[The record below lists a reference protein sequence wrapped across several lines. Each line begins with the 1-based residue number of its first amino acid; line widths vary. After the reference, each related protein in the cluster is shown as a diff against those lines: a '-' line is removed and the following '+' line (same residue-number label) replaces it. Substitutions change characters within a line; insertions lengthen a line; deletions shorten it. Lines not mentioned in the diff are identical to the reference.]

1 VKEGIKGR
9 AMINTF
15 QMNPAIAETGLKLTG
30 NTQVAGNSGESLF
43 SILLNNLNGSAET
56 ENKSFGSS
64 LFTDTFLAN
73 TVITDDSASSANNTT
88 GLVNNSGKK
97 SNQAS
102 LQSSDFLLP
111 QSAMPNLISFLE
123 KKGFSGEQIDRI
135 LLSSR
140 NDQGLIQ
147 IHKLVTAIQSAK
159 AGTLSDGTGLI
170 IEAASVPKVQEL
182 LFNMGLGVGEVKATI
197 EKAGDQRGGISL
209 DKLTDALN
217 GQLQGSLTKTELVS
231 LLQQNNISMTSQAT
245 GIAAIASDMNDNI
258 NSQISNPANG
268 IPCVETDITPNP
280 RLSNAAGAGVE
291 LKNDISLNT
300 GSNTA
305 SGTSGLTNDI
315 QSDLQGYDINKAAIE
330 LKKEFMDFVKGS
342 SRGQDETEKQKI
354 AVSLKENVV
363 QAQEAKQLSEMADI
377 DNTGSI
383 QAKAAVQVSTGE
395 GGPVAQALSK
405 GQTQWVKGNE
415 GKIIDILNG
424 EKQLSARVS
433 EQGITPEQREIMKD
447 PAGFLK
453 QGDQKSRQEILA
465 GIAENKTISRTQTT
479 EAADIQESP
488 LNIKEIQTI
497 DLASQNVVKVSDS
510 IDIKSHIKSVYNLPE
525 PLPKVFDRMVIMIKN
540 GEQTGKLIIQPPEL
554 GKIDIDLTIKNGH
567 IQANLTTE
575 NLVVKEI
582 IEANLNQL
590 KQQLN
595 HQGLI
600 VEQFNVSVG
609 SQNRQFGEDSG
620 QTRSG
625 KGSAQSGVSGI
636 EDITA
641 LEEGTASNILAG
653 KYRVDLH
660 V

>member
-1 VKEGIKGR
+1 
-9 AMINTF
+9 M
-15 QMNPAIAETGLKLTG
+15 
-30 NTQVAGNSGESLF
+30 GNSGESLF

-56 ENKSFGSS
+56 ENKSSGSS
-64 LFTDTFLAN
+64 LFTDTFPAN
-73 TVITDDSASSANNTT
+73 TVITDDSAFSANNTT
-88 GLVNNSGKK
+88 GLENNTGKK

-102 LQSSDFLLP
+102 LHSSDFLLP

-123 KKGFSGEQIDRI
+123 KKGFSSEQIDKI

-159 AGTLSDGTGLI
+159 AGTLSDGSGLI

-182 LFNMGLGVGEVKATI
+182 LFNMGLGVGDVKATI

-209 DKLTDALN
+209 DKLAEALN

-231 LLQQNNISMTSQAT
+231 LLEQNNISMTSQSA
-245 GIAAIASDMNDNI
+245 GIAAVVSDIAGNNSL
-258 NSQISNPANG
+258 NSQISNPANRVSG
-268 IPCVETDITPNP
+268 VETGIIHDPSV
-280 RLSNAAGAGVE
+280 SNSGAGIE
-291 LKNDISLNT
+291 QNNDISFNT
-300 GSNTA
+300 GVSYTA
-305 SGTSGLTNDI
+305 SGTAGLTNGI
-315 QSDLQGYDINKAAIE
+315 ESDLQGYDINKAAIE
-330 LKKEFMDFVKGS
+330 LKKEFIDFVNGS
-342 SRGQDETEKQKI
+342 SRGMDGAEKQKI
-354 AVSLKENVV
+354 AVLLKENVV
-363 QAQEAKQLSEMADI
+363 QAQEAKQLREMADI
-377 DNTGSI
+377 DNTGSN
-383 QAKAAVQVSTGE
+383 QAKAAVQVSTQE
-395 GGPVAQALSK
+395 SGPVAQALSK

-424 EKQLSARVS
+424 EKQLNTRVS
-433 EQGITPEQREIMKD
+433 EQGVTPEQREIMKD
-447 PAGFLK
+447 PAEFLK
-453 QGDQKSRQEILA
+453 QGDQKSRQEILT
-465 GIAENKTISRTQTT
+465 GISENKTISQTQTT
-479 EAADIQESP
+479 EAADIQENP

-497 DLASQNVVKVSDS
+497 DLTSQNVAKPSDS
-510 IDIKSHIKSVYNLPE
+510 IDIKNHIKSVYNLPE

-620 QTRSG
+620 QTRKSG
-625 KGSAQSGVSGI
+625 KGSSQSGVSGI
-636 EDITA
+636 EDVTA
-641 LEEGTASNILAG
+641 LEEGTALNILAG